1 VGSSARATPLPETK
15 PAARAATIASFIF
28 MYTVFLVSVL
38 FASGRDRV
46 CPLKYGVSGFVQVKE
61 LPKRRMKFL
70 LTRFLTGEDCRRGPK
85 T

>member
-1 VGSSARATPLPETK
+1 
-15 PAARAATIASFIF
+15 
-28 MYTVFLVSVL
+28 LVSAL

-61 LPKRRMKFL
+61 PTRRRMKFL
-70 LTRFLTGEDCRRGPK
+70 LTRFLTGQDCHRGPK